1 MGVIGGES
9 RHYTGGGLGH
19 AVWKCP
25 ACGTEQGGAVED
37 GCPSCGAGRAK
48 PFKAIEVEQIERTPR
63 EPIRPGVGEPSL
75 LELALAWAATTP
87 PDTPLHVAFMAGY
100 LHAQKAARAQTM
112 TAPPVTADLRALAP
126 EGKVARTI
134 IAALELFR
142 DQVLRDASDEIA
154 SGEWCSLAEVDSVI
168 AELKEKIS

>member
-19 AVWKCP
+19 SVWKCP

-48 PFKAIEVEQIERTPR
+48 PFKAIEVEQITGRIEPRTVADESP
-63 EPIRPGVGEPSL
+63 L
-75 LELALAWAATTP
+75 LELAIAWAATAP

-100 LHAQKAARAQTM
+100 LHAQKTARAQTM
-112 TAPPVTADLRALAP
+112 AAPPVTADLRALAP

-142 DQVLRDASDEIA
+142 DQVLRDAADEIA
-154 SGEWCSLAEVDSVI
+154 SGEWCSLAEIDKVI
-168 AELKEKIS
+168 ADLKEQI